1 MGCLVMI
8 IIDRN
13 IERFV
18 VSVDA
23 SIRDA
28 LQCIESNTHGF
39 VFTIKEGGYLAGIL
53 TDGDFRRW
61 TIEKKNPDLD
71 SPVETIMNREFT
83 AKRFGTTT
91 QKIDRL
97 FDEAIRFMPLVDD
110 RGRLI
115 AMALPREE
123 SFQIEGR
130 DIGKG
135 HPIFMIAEIGNN
147 HNGDFELAKTLV
159 DEAVSAGADSV
170 KFQMRDLKTLY
181 RNADGLKGAR
191 EDLSAQYTLDL
202 LTRFQLEPDELFRI
216 FDYCRDK
223 GTIPLCTPWD
233 ERSLE
238 RLEEYGMSAYK
249 AASADLTNHELLK
262 AMVRTGK
269 PLICSTGMSTDEEI
283 NAAVA
288 LLRDGGARY
297 ALLHCNS
304 TYPAPFRD
312 INLSFMQSLRKI
324 GDCPVGYSS
333 HDRGINIAI
342 ATASMGAN
350 IIEKHFTLDKK
361 MEGNDHRISLLP
373 SEFAAMVQAVREV
386 ELAIGI
392 ANTGRH
398 LSQGEVMNREN
409 LGKSVIAKSEIKAG
423 EIIRE
428 NMLAIRS
435 PGRGLPPY
443 RKRELIGH
451 QAVRDMSP
459 GDFFFTS
466 DLGEPQIS
474 ARNFN
479 FGRPF
484 GIPVR
489 YHDIKKLLDLSNFD
503 LAEFHLS
510 YHDMELDPADF
521 IEGPMELDFVVHAPE
536 LFAKDHTMDLCSSD
550 PDYRSESIRQ
560 LGRVIGTTRQLGK
573 FFPNSERPRIII
585 NAGGFTKDS
594 RLPHTDRIGLYE
606 MVLDALESI
615 ETDGVEIIA
624 QTMPPFPWHFGGQRY
639 HNLFIDADEIAE
651 IWGSHGHRVCLDIS
665 HSKLACTHF
674 DKPFSEFLK
683 KIGPHTAHAHIAD
696 AEGIDG
702 EGLQIGEGDID
713 FAAFG
718 QAFAEFMHG
727 VSFIPEIWGGHK
739 NSGEGFWP
747 ALARLE
753 EYFAPD
759 FAPK

>member
-1 MGCLVMI
+1 MI
-8 IIDRN
+8 VIDRN
-13 IERFV
+13 IETYV
-18 VSVDA
+18 VSADA
-23 SIRDA
+23 SIRNA
-28 LQCIESNTHGF
+28 LQCIQNNKHGF
-39 VFTIKEGGYLAGIL
+39 VFAIKGGGYLAGIL

-61 TIEKKNPDLD
+61 IIEKKNPDLD
-71 SPVETIMNREFT
+71 SPVETIMNQEFT
-83 AKRFGTTT
+83 TKRFGTTIR
-91 QKIDRL
+91 KIDRL
-97 FDEAIRFMPLVDD
+97 FGEVIRFVPLIDD
-110 RGRLI
+110 RGRLMAI
-115 AMALPREE
+115 ALPREE

-135 HPIFMIAEIGNN
+135 YPIFMIAEIGNN

-159 DEAVSAGADSV
+159 DEAISAGADSV

-181 RNADGLKGAR
+181 RTADSQKDAR

-202 LTRFQLEPDELFRI
+202 LTRFQLEPEELFRI

-223 GTIPLCTPWD
+223 RTIPLCTPWD

-262 AMVRTGK
+262 AMMQTGK
-269 PLICSTGMSTDEEI
+269 PLICSTGMSTDVEI
-283 NAAVA
+283 NDAVA
-288 LLRDGGARY
+288 LLKDGGARY

-304 TYPAPFRD
+304 TYPAPFKD
-312 INLSFMQSLRKI
+312 LNLAFIHSLREI

-342 ATASMGAN
+342 ATASMGVN
-350 IIEKHFTLDKK
+350 IIEKHFTLDKE

-373 SEFAAMVQAVREV
+373 SEFSAMVEAIREV
-386 ELAIGI
+386 ELAIGN

-409 LGKSVIAKSEIKAG
+409 LSKSVIAECKIKAG

-443 RKRELIGH
+443 RKHELIGH
-451 QAVRDMSP
+451 QAVRDMNPS
-459 GDFFFTS
+459 DFFFIS
-466 DLGEPQIS
+466 DLGESKIS

-489 YHDIKKLLDLSNFD
+489 YHDVKKLLKLSNFD

-510 YHDMELDPADF
+510 YMDMELDPADF
-521 IEGPMELDFVVHAPE
+521 IDGPMELDFVVHAPE
-536 LFAKDHTMDLCSSD
+536 LFAGDHTMDLCSSD
-550 PDYRSESIRQ
+550 PDYRAESIRE
-560 LGRVIGTTRQLGK
+560 LGRVIETTRLIGK
-573 FFPNSERPRIII
+573 FFPNTERPRIII
-585 NAGGFTKDS
+585 NAGGFTKDAM
-594 RLPHTDRIGLYE
+594 LPHTDRIGLYE

-615 ETDGVEIIA
+615 ETGDVEIIA

-639 HNLFIDADEIAE
+639 HNLFTDADEIAE
-651 IWGSHGHRVCLDIS
+651 IWGSHEHRVCLDIS

-674 DKPFSEFLK
+674 NKSFSEFLK
-683 KIGPHTAHAHIAD
+683 KVAPHTAHAHIAD
-696 AEGIDG
+696 AEDIDG

-718 QAFAEFMHG
+718 KAFAEFMPD
-727 VSFIPEIWGGHK
+727 VSFIPEIWQGHR
-739 NSGEGFWP
+739 NGGEGFWP
-747 ALARLE
+747 ALAHLE
-753 EYFAPD
+753 KYFAPD
-759 FAPK
+759 FAD